1 MYWRDV
7 LFDCTLLQGAGTD
20 EGCLIEILCTRSNKE
35 IADIKQAYKMS
46 KSTLPQL
53 QLLFHPSLQ
62 KDTLFVSSCWLCV
75 PVLEVV
81 SSPCLCLL
89 CDHRHGHSV
98 DNTVEE
104 NSSVF
109 SLF

>member
-1 MYWRDV
+1 VYWRDV

-89 CDHRHGHSV
+89 CYCVIIGMG
-98 DNTVEE
+98 TV
-104 NSSVF
+104 
-109 SLF
+109 